1 MNAEEEVE
9 DEAERLRIL
18 VVEDRPFQ
26 RRLIAETLRSVR
38 DLTIDYAESSDHCL
52 GMLSTVRPDLLIT
65 DWDLDGGQ
73 GLALVRRIRNGDAGA
88 DERRTPIVMVTTRN
102 TAADVEAARNAGVDE
117 FVLRPFSTAILT
129 RRAIEVRDNKRE
141 FVESVQYVG
150 PCRRRRKDDQYD
162 GPYKRV
168 FDARD
173 KRDDAPDLQIR
184 KGLARMYVERISTQ
198 LSALKPEDADGVRE
212 LCLACG
218 QLSALAGDMSDRLL
232 MSAASS
238 LFNYVKGCGA
248 TGKLDTVVV
257 QAHLDALL
265 QLAQLPNYQI
275 ELRQTVTQQLGVLVT
290 KKLRQAGAAA

>member
-1 MNAEEEVE
+1 MNAEVEE
-9 DEAERLRIL
+9 ERLHIL
-18 VVEDRPFQ
+18 VVDDRQFQ
-26 RRLIAETLRSVR
+26 RRLVAETLRSVR
-38 DLTIDYAESSDHCL
+38 DLVIDYAESVDQCL
-52 GMLSTVRPDLLIT
+52 LCLSHIDPDLIII
-65 DWDLDGGQ
+65 DWDLERGR
-73 GLALVRRIRNGDAGA
+73 GLELVEKIRAGDAGK
-88 DERRTPIVMVTTRN
+88 DERRTPIVMVATRN
-102 TAADVEAARNAGVDE
+102 TERDVQLARNAGVDE
-117 FVLRPFSTAILT
+117 FVLRPFSTSILT

-141 FVESVQYVG
+141 FVESMQYVG
-150 PCRRRRKDDQYD
+150 PCRRRRNDEAYE

-184 KGLARMYVERISTQ
+184 KGLARMYVDRINAQ
-198 LSALKPEDADGVRE
+198 LKALKKDDSDGVRD

-218 QLSALAGDMSDRLL
+218 QLSTLASDMHDRLL

-248 TGKLDTVVV
+248 SGKLDTDVV

-275 ELRQTVTQQLGVLVT
+275 ELRQTVTQQLAVLVA
-290 KKLRQAGAAA
+290 KKLRQTGAAA

>member
-1 MNAEEEVE
+1 MNADDEEEK
-9 DEAERLRIL
+9 LRIL
-18 VVEDRPFQ
+18 VVDDRQFQ
-26 RRLIAETLRSVR
+26 RRLIAETLRAVR
-38 DLTIDYAESSDHCL
+38 DLVIDYAESADDCL
-52 GMLSTVRPDLLIT
+52 AILGNVRPDMIII
-65 DWDLDGGQ
+65 DWDIEGGTGLD
-73 GLALVRRIRNGDAGA
+73 LVRRLRQGDAGA
-88 DERRTPIVMVTTRN
+88 EMRSTPVVMVSTRN
-102 TAADVEAARNAGVDE
+102 TQRDVQIARNAGVDE

-129 RRAIEVRDNKRE
+129 RRAIEVKENKRE
-141 FVESVQYVG
+141 FVESIQYVG
-150 PCRRRRKDDQYD
+150 PCRRRRSEDDYD
-162 GPYKRV
+162 GQRRRV
-168 FDARD
+168 FDKRDARD
-173 KRDDAPDLQIR
+173 DTPELQIR
-184 KGLARMYVERISTQ
+184 KGLARMYVERIGG
-198 LSALKPEDADGVRE
+198 LLRDLKDEDPDGLRE

-218 QLSALAGDMSDRLL
+218 QLSALAGDMHDRLL